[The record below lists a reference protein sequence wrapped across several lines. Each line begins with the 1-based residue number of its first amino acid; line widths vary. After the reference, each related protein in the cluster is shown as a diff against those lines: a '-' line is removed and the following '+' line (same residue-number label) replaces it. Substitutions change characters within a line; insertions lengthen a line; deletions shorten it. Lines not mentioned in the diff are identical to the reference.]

1 MFFGEDIFDATVPC
15 NMKGTYKMLLWTT
28 VYSPKIFY
36 IYYNVMNRSHHVVFP
51 AFQAD
56 VFMKVEPIKVHLVS
70 YTRFCIGWVGIEWL
84 SHVFLQNTQ
93 CTYLM
98 LDYIFYYNT
107 VIVMMVIYTQIQVDL
122 KKTSSNLMN
131 FFFFFRFWN
140 GNCLNFSSISQNF
153 QNCSFV

>member
-1 MFFGEDIFDATVPC
+1 
-15 NMKGTYKMLLWTT
+15 MLQFLVIWKERIKCYFEL
-28 VYSPKIFY
+28 VYSPMIFC

-56 VFMKVEPIKVHLVS
+56 VFMKVEQIKVHLVS
-70 YTRFCIGWVGIEWL
+70 YTYWYMIQDFVSDGLYRMVKSCISTEY
-84 SHVFLQNTQ
+84 T
-93 CTYLM
+93 M
-98 LDYIFYYNT
+98 YILNVRLYYYNT
-107 VIVMMVIYTQIQVDL
+107 VIVMMVIYPQIQVDL

-131 FFFFFRFWN
+131 FFFFFFFRFRN

>member
-1 MFFGEDIFDATVPC
+1 
-15 NMKGTYKMLLWTT
+15 MLLWTT
-28 VYSPKIFY
+28 VYSPMIFY

-70 YTRFCIGWVGIEWL
+70 YTYWYMIQGFVSDGLYRMVKSCISTEY
-84 SHVFLQNTQ
+84 T
-93 CTYLM
+93 M
-98 LDYIFYYNT
+98 YIFNVRLYFLLQYS
-107 VIVMMVIYTQIQVDL
+107 YRDDGDL
-122 KKTSSNLMN
+122 HTDTGRSKHPAISWIFF